1 MKVGLAEF
9 PLWTFRASSCLVS
22 GLCLLAIAHL
32 TGSAL
37 LPRPQEWRGMA
48 IAALFNITAWQM
60 FIAAGLRLTG
70 SGEAAVV
77 AFTMPLWAVFFA
89 WLFLREPLGLRG
101 AAALALG
108 LAGIAVLMTRDMAA
122 LIRAP
127 AGVALILAGAIGWAI
142 GTLIQKRRHF
152 SLNAMALAGWQLTI
166 GALPMVAMVPILEPL
181 RFPVVS
187 TTAWLMW
194 AYTTFPALVFC
205 YAAWFQVVKL
215 MPVTVASISVLLVPA
230 VGVLSGAFILGE
242 PLGLREV
249 TALVLIG
256 AALALVLLLPA
267 RREATAAA

>member
-1 MKVGLAEF
+1 MKIGLVEF

-22 GLCLLAIAHL
+22 GLSLLAIARL
-32 TGSAL
+32 TGSPM
-37 LPRPQEWRGMA
+37 LPRRHEWRGMT
-48 IAALFNITAWQM
+48 IAALFNITGWQM

-108 LAGIAVLMTRDMAA
+108 IAGIAVLMTRDLAA
-122 LIRAP
+122 LVRAP
-127 AGVALILAGAIGWAI
+127 AGVALILAGAISWAI
-142 GTLIQKRRHF
+142 GTLIQKRWRF
-152 SLNAMALAGWQLTI
+152 TLNAMSLAGWQLTI
-166 GALPMVAMVPILEPL
+166 GAIPMLAMVPLFEPL
-181 RFPVVS
+181 RIPEVS
-187 TTAWLMW
+187 PMAWLMW

-215 MPVTVASISVLLVPA
+215 MPVNVASISVLLVPA
-230 VGVLSGAFILGE
+230 VGVLSGALILGE
-242 PLGLREV
+242 PLGLREAA
-249 TALVLIG
+249 ALMLIG

-267 RREATAAA
+267 RRVAAA